1 MRVAA
6 LLLTALTLV
15 PPHAPMRAQSSAY
28 DQIVGADALR
38 YQGEPKAAVAI
49 LEPMVQGQA
58 GGLTDIDVGLAWN
71 VLGSSYEDLHMPE
84 KARSCY
90 ETAIEKLRPIPSA
103 QAKYAAALANLASL
117 EGSEGQMDS
126 AKALYEKSNRTY
138 EGIGDFGGVT
148 VTSTDLATLMFAKKD
163 FKAAHRYLARA
174 FAASQRTSGLRN
186 DDIAG
191 LYSVKSALALHQQKN
206 AEAIS
211 DSQQAINRWTHA
223 HGPDYYMLGLGYSLR
238 AQANANT
245 GDYGHALSDAQHALA
260 IIEGA
265 NGKDT
270 AAYLKAEIVYAQAL
284 QASGA
289 KEQAASLR
297 KEASSGLANLESRQC
312 RGCTIDANGFR

>member
-103 QAKYAAALANLASL
+103 QAKYAASLANLASL
-117 EGSEGQMDS
+117 EGSE
-126 AKALYEKSNRTY
+126 
-138 EGIGDFGGVT
+138 
-148 VTSTDLATLMFAKKD
+148 
-163 FKAAHRYLARA
+163 
-174 FAASQRTSGLRN
+174 
-186 DDIAG
+186 
-191 LYSVKSALALHQQKN
+191 
-206 AEAIS
+206 
-211 DSQQAINRWTHA
+211 
-223 HGPDYYMLGLGYSLR
+223 
-238 AQANANT
+238 
-245 GDYGHALSDAQHALA
+245 
-260 IIEGA
+260 
-265 NGKDT
+265 
-270 AAYLKAEIVYAQAL
+270 
-284 QASGA
+284 
-289 KEQAASLR
+289 
-297 KEASSGLANLESRQC
+297 
-312 RGCTIDANGFR
+312 